1 MLIKSVELKNIK
13 SYSHETIEFKE
24 GINGICGLNG
34 HGKTTILE
42 AIGYVLFDYLPYSEK
57 DFKRRGENS
66 AYVTVEVLE
75 NGALYRLTKKLGGEF
90 TVRGQD
96 TNITGKKEAFAWI
109 AHNLFPDSS
118 LDELPGIF
126 ENAIGVP
133 QGMFTAAFMNPPK
146 KRQKTFDEI
155 LKVEEYRKAF
165 DNLRDTMALIDKD
178 INGIENDINGLRIR
192 TEGYDKKKVE
202 RDCLKVSIEN
212 LKFGL
217 KEYNE
222 SLKLSKI
229 NLEALRKQKEEF
241 EKVNNEINQL
251 GTKLEGQNLQ
261 LKKNKEELGRS
272 EEAQQIISDLSGMKE
287 KYEEARKNQER
298 LDELRKI
305 REVLVDKLTKIQN
318 DLSLL
323 NDKKMRI
330 NLLKA
335 EIEKKTGEKKAILP
349 FVNEQVEL
357 EKKREEAN
365 QKRAIAVKEISDLK
379 GKMNVASTEN
389 ICPFMKGVKCKSV
402 DDFSEYFK
410 EQLAGARSNLNI
422 SVNSL
427 KMLESQLET
436 LRDPR
441 SKLNGF
447 EMLLKNRIEE
457 VAGLIREIESYSE
470 KENAA
475 NLLKIELE
483 KYRTLDGDMADAKSQ
498 IKSLEPFYRKYLQ
511 NQSLAKRVA
520 EYKKECEMLQKSI
533 VEGEEKLKELQKRG
547 NEIRKDFNDI
557 DLVKA
562 QRTYEEMVAKLRGF
576 QVEIKEKETQLQKL
590 NRDLIEI
597 EKYLAGI
604 AELDIKLENEKQFRD
619 YAKFIRETLRDS
631 GQHIVIE
638 LIEEIGEEANNLYGS
653 IMDDFS
659 QELRWSEDY
668 EIKIIDSGEEK
679 IFQQLSGGEKM
690 SAALAVRLALL
701 KILSNSDFVFLDEPT
716 QNMDEIRREN
726 LSEQITKIK
735 GFKQV
740 FVISHDD
747 TFNEKYAHVV
757 KVQKIN
763 GESRVESCST

>member
-13 SYSHETIEFKE
+13 SYRHGTIEFRE

-57 DFKRRGENS
+57 DFKRRGEKS
-66 AYVTVEVLE
+66 AYVTVEVLA
-75 NGALYRLTKKLGGEF
+75 NGAIYMLTKKLGGEF

-96 TNITGKKEAFAWI
+96 TNITGKKDVLAWI
-109 AHNLFPDSS
+109 AHNLFPFSN

-126 ENAIGVP
+126 ENAVGVP
-133 QGMFTAAFMNPPK
+133 QGMFTAAFINPPA
-146 KRQKTFDEI
+146 KRKKTFDEI
-155 LKVEEYRKAF
+155 LKVEEYRKAY
-165 DNLRDTMALIDKD
+165 DNLRDTMALIDKE
-178 INGIENDINGLRIR
+178 IANIEYDINGLRIR
-192 TEGYDKKKVE
+192 TEGCGKKKDE
-202 RDCLKVSIEN
+202 RDILKVSVEN
-212 LKFGL
+212 LKINL
-217 KEYNE
+217 KEFSE
-222 SLKLSKI
+222 SLNSKKI
-229 NLEALRKQKEEF
+229 ILEALRKEKEEL
-241 EKVNNEINQL
+241 EKRNSEINQL
-251 GTKLEGQNLQ
+251 NTKLEGQNQQ
-261 LKKNKEELGRS
+261 LKKTKEELARS
-272 EEAQQIISDLSGMKE
+272 EEAQKIVSDLSGTKK
-287 KYEEARKNQER
+287 KYEEARKNLER

-305 REVLVDKLTKIQN
+305 REVLMNKLNKIQN

-323 NDKKMRI
+323 TDKKMRI

-335 EIEKKTGEKKAILP
+335 EIEKKTEEKNEILP

-357 EKKREEAN
+357 EKKRDGAN
-365 QKRAIAVKEISDLK
+365 QERAIAVKEISDLK
-379 GKMNVASTEN
+379 SRMSLASTEN
-389 ICPFMKGVKCKSV
+389 ICPIMKGVRCNSV
-402 DDFSEYFK
+402 NDFSEYFK
-410 EQLAGARSNLNI
+410 EQLEGARSNLKV

-427 KMLESQLET
+427 KMLESQLNE
-436 LRDPR
+436 LGDPR
-441 SKLNGF
+441 SKVNSF
-447 EMLLKNRIEE
+447 EMLFKNHIEE
-457 VAGLIREIESYSE
+457 VAKLNKEIESFPE

-475 NLLKIELE
+475 NELKIRLE

-498 IKSLEPFYRKYLQ
+498 IKELEPFYQKYLQ
-511 NQSLAKRVA
+511 NQSLAARVA
-520 EYKKECEMLQKSI
+520 EHKKEFEILQKSI
-533 VEGEEKLKELQKRG
+533 VESEEKYKELQKQI
-547 NEIRKDFNDI
+547 NEMRKRFNEM
-557 DLVKA
+557 DLTQT
-562 QRTYEEMVAKLRGF
+562 QRTYEEMVAKVRGF
-576 QVEIKEKETQLQKL
+576 QVEIREKEAQLQKL
-590 NRDLIEI
+590 NRDILEM

-604 AELDIKLENEKQFRD
+604 AELDVKLENEKRFRD
-619 YAKFIRETLRDS
+619 YVKFIRETLRDS

-638 LIEEIGEEANNLYGS
+638 LIGEIEEEANSLYCS

-690 SAALAVRLALL
+690 GAALAVRLALL

-757 KVQKIN
+757 KIQKID
-763 GESRVESCST
+763 GESRVETCST

>member
-13 SYSHETIEFKE
+13 SYRHGTIDFKE

-34 HGKTTILE
+34 HGKTTLLE

-66 AYVTVEVLE
+66 AYVNVEVLT
-75 NGALYRLTKKLGGEF
+75 NGALYSLTKKLGGEF
-90 TVRGQD
+90 TVRGPN
-96 TNITGKKEAFAWI
+96 TNITGKKDALAWI
-109 AHNLFPDSS
+109 AHNLFPFSN

-126 ENAIGVP
+126 ENAVGVP
-133 QGMFTAAFMNPPK
+133 QGMFTAAFMYPPT

-155 LKVEEYRKAF
+155 LKVEEYRKAY

-178 INGIENDINGLRIR
+178 INSIENDINGLRIR
-192 TEGYDKKKVE
+192 TEGYGKKKVE
-202 RDCLKVSIEN
+202 RDSLKVSIEN
-212 LKFGL
+212 LKIGL
-217 KEYNE
+217 KENNE
-222 SLKLSKI
+222 SLKSVKI
-229 NLEALRKQKEEF
+229 TLEALRKQKEEL
-241 EKVNNEINQL
+241 EKLNSEINQQ
-251 GTKLEGQNLQ
+251 GTKLEGQNQQ

-272 EEAQQIISDLSGMKE
+272 EEAQQNISDLSGMKE

-305 REVLVDKLTKIQN
+305 REVLADKLTKIQN
-318 DLSLL
+318 DISLL

-330 NLLKA
+330 NLSKA
-335 EIEKKTGEKKAILP
+335 EIEKKTDEKNAILP

-365 QKRAIAVKEISDLK
+365 QKRAIAVKEISDIK
-379 GKMNVASTEN
+379 SKMNVASTEN
-389 ICPFMKGVKCKSV
+389 ICPFMKGVRCKSV

-410 EQLAGARSNLNI
+410 EQLAGARSNLNV
-422 SVNSL
+422 SLNSL
-427 KMLESQLET
+427 KTLESQLEM
-436 LRDPR
+436 LGDPR
-441 SKLNGF
+441 SKVNGF
-447 EMLLKNRIEE
+447 EMLIKNRIEE
-457 VAGLIREIESYSE
+457 VARLIRELESFSE

-498 IKSLEPFYRKYLQ
+498 IKALEPFYRKYLQ
-511 NQSLAKRVA
+511 NQSLAARVA
-520 EYKKECEMLQKSI
+520 EYKKESEMLQKSI

-547 NEIRKDFNDI
+547 NEIRKGFNDI

-562 QRTYEEMVAKLRGF
+562 QRAYEEMVAKVRGL
-576 QVEIKEKETQLQKL
+576 QVEIKEKEAQLQKL
-590 NRDLIEI
+590 NKDLFEI

-604 AELDIKLENEKQFRD
+604 AELDIKLGNEKRFRD

-638 LIEEIGEEANNLYGS
+638 LIGEIGEEANNLYGS

-726 LSEQITKIK
+726 LSEQITKIR

-747 TFNEKYAHVV
+747 TFNERYANVI
-757 KVQKIN
+757 KIEKTD
-763 GESRVESCST
+763 GESRVVSCST